1 MTETLW
7 ELLRGAAATRVTG
20 VERTET
26 EWRAL
31 LGETG
36 QRVDAVGDR
45 LLQAT
50 CP

>member
-7 ELLRGAAATRVTG
+7 ELLRGATATRVTG

-36 QRVDAVGDR
+36 LRVDAVDDR